1 MPAVRGQQ
9 GGAGVA
15 RYRAVDGASN
25 LRLVSLCTVLGA
37 AVGSVGAAA
46 VLLIGLVG
54 FAAATVAFAVFE
66 MLNAVHVE
74 RVLSGLFAAAVTPVA
89 LAAVSD
95 AAGDQGGTGSSVDVC
110 LAGGNFRVSVGADA
124 GRCADTWIGRVWR
137 CDGCLGADCGS
148 GCNAA
153 CACRVAISFEIR
165 NSTKSTVGR
174 GTVQRPGVMRHAER
188 AVPARMAK

>member
-15 RYRAVDGASN
+15 RYRAVDGASY

-66 MLNAVHVE
+66 MLNAAHVE

-95 AAGDQGGTGSSVDVC
+95 LLATKVELGRRLTFVS
-110 LAGGNFRVSVGADA
+110 LAGISEFLLGLTLGVALTRGLGGFGGA
-124 GRCADTWIGRVWR
+124 T
-137 CDGCLGADCGS
+137 GALALI
-148 GCNAA
+148 AA
-153 CACRVAISFEIR
+153 LVVTLPVRVA
-165 NSTKSTVGR
+165 
-174 GTVQRPGVMRHAER
+174 
-188 AVPARMAK
+188 